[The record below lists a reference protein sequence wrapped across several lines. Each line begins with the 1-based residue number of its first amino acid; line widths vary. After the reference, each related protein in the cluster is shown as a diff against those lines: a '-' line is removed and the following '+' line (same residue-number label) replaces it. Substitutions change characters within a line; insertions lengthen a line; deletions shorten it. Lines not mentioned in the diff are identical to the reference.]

1 MNDGN
6 NLSFNLKN
14 NFNKQSTIINI
25 SGDYDQSL
33 SLDIINY
40 EKPKNTLANF
50 SIDLVKK
57 KDAIMIDE
65 FNYKEGKNLILLK
78 QIKFEGKKFYL

>member
-1 MNDGN
+1 MTQFIAQKKKSLNISGKYSLNDGN

-57 KDAIMIDE
+57 KMR
-65 FNYKEGKNLILLK
+65 
-78 QIKFEGKKFYL
+78 

>member
-1 MNDGN
+1 MMEIT
-6 NLSFNLKN
+6 SRSTLK
-14 NFNKQSTIINI
+14 IILTSNQQLLI
-25 SGDYDQSL
+25 LVAIMITL

-57 KDAIMIDE
+57 KMR
-65 FNYKEGKNLILLK
+65 
-78 QIKFEGKKFYL
+78 